1 MFMDF
6 LMIVFYGLMYN
17 LKNGINSQKKDQQST
32 LMRNCYLSFFASL
45 FADRHGTIYNVTNDS
60 LPASLLLGLYSG
72 FNHIS
77 MDSTT
82 FNQYQPILTL
92 NSLTHQCVSKT
103 DSIQTIVLCI
113 FQFL

>member
-1 MFMDF
+1 
-6 LMIVFYGLMYN
+6 
-17 LKNGINSQKKDQQST
+17 
-32 LMRNCYLSFFASL
+32 MRNCYLSFFASL

-82 FNQYQPILTL
+82 FNQYKPILTL

-103 DSIQTIVLCI
+103 DSIQTIVIYI